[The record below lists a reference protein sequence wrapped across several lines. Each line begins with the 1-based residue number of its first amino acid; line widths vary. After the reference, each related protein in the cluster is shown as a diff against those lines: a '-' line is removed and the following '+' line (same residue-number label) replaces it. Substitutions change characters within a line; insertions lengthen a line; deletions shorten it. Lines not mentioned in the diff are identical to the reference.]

1 MKGASSIALLSLIGT
16 LSTAVYGSV
25 LPRDAKAKPVIAGN
39 FADPSIIKVGN
50 TWYAFASNDR
60 GDAKDHK
67 APNVQIST
75 STDFKK
81 WSKPDGKEDALPD
94 PGCWTQKGPLGGR
107 DADVWAPHV
116 VEIPNPHKLPGSQ
129 FVMYYSARQQ
139 ENSNSHCISAAVATD
154 IKGPYL
160 ARSQPIACHN
170 SQGGAVD
177 PAGFQD
183 SDGKLYVVY
192 KVDGNSK
199 GHGGA
204 CGNTVKPIQATPIML
219 QGLRDDG
226 VTPVGEAKQILDR
239 SDADGPL
246 VEAPNIVKRDNMY
259 YLFFSSQCTTDPNY
273 DTSYATSKELCG
285 PYKKTDKP
293 LLVAGGDLG
302 LVGPGSST
310 VTPDG
315 ENIVFHAWVD
325 KTRSMFTGLLTFKG
339 ETVSVKVQS

>member
-1 MKGASSIALLSLIGT
+1 MKGASGIALLSLLGT
-16 LSTAVYGSV
+16 LSTTVHGSV
-25 LPRDAKAKPVIAGN
+25 LPRNAQPKPVIDGN

-50 TWYAFASNDR
+50 TWYAFATNDR

-94 PGCWTQKGPLGGR
+94 PGCWTNKGPLGGQG
-107 DADVWAPHV
+107 ADVWAPHV
-116 VEIPNPHKLPGSQ
+116 IELPKTHK
-129 FVMYYSARQQ
+129 FVMYYSARQA
-139 ENSNSHCISAAVATD
+139 ENSNTQCISAAVSTN

-160 ARSQPIACHN
+160 ARPQPIACHT

-183 SDGKLYVVY
+183 SDGKLYVAY

-199 GHGGA
+199 GHGGK
-204 CGNTVKPIQATPIML
+204 CGNTVKPIQSTPIML

-226 VTPVGEAKQILDR
+226 LTPVGEPKQILDR
-239 SDADGPL
+239 DDPDGPL
-246 VEAPNIVKRDNMY
+246 VEAPSLIKEDGTY
-259 YLFFSSQCTTDPNY
+259 FLFFSSQCTTDSNY

-285 PYKKTDKP
+285 PYKKTNKP

-302 LVGPGSST
+302 LVGPGSSMI
-310 VTPDG
+310 TPNG
-315 ENIVFHAWVD
+315 ENIAFHAWVD
-325 KTRSMFTGLLTFKG
+325 KSRSMFTGSLSFKG
-339 ETVSVKVQS
+339 DTVSVKVE